1 MVYTK
6 FSLYYTLYYKY
17 NIKYIK
23 MSYYSE
29 YDLEDALINLNNRFT
44 NFQNFI
50 ILFFFPMITILFI
63 LFYLVLLKL
72 RIKVRYMRK
81 NVKLLLQS
89 RLNQGTLV
97 V

>member
-1 MVYTK
+1 
-6 FSLYYTLYYKY
+6 
-17 NIKYIK
+17 

-50 ILFFFPMITILFI
+50 ILFFFPMITVLFI

-72 RIKVRYMRK
+72 RIKVKYMRK